1 MKPDIRIEEIPE
13 QPTLVIRES
22 ANLASIPERM
32 GKIFSEIMAFMG
44 RKGIAPAGPP
54 FAYWHYMN
62 PESMSKGLFDMECG
76 LSIAMPI
83 EGEGRIRSG
92 KLPGGKVITAMHIGP
107 YEALAGD
114 L

>member
-1 MKPDIRIEEIPE
+1 
-13 QPTLVIRES
+13 
-22 ANLASIPERM
+22 
-32 GKIFSEIMAFMG
+32 
-44 RKGIAPAGPP
+44 
-54 FAYWHYMN
+54 
-62 PESMSKGLFDMECG
+62 MSKGLFDMECG